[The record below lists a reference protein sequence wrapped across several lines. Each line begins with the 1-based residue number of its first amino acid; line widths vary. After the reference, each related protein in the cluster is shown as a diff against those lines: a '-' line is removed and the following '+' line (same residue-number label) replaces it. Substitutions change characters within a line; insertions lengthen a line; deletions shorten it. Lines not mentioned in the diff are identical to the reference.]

1 MSLNGNL
8 EHFPIIDIIQ
18 LLNGARKSGVLRLSS
33 EKGESQ
39 LVFHEGDL
47 VSANFLNNRVRI
59 GQVLVSAGSIT
70 DEQLAQAL
78 DIQNRA
84 GDERKPLVITLL
96 EHDMVDETAAYN
108 GIESLIE
115 MTVVEVLTWKEG
127 QFSLEIAKSGNA
139 DGYHFSRTKF
149 PQRILLNAQGIL
161 MESLRIFDEKVR
173 DGTMDEILSIAGVS
187 NRDLDAEQPGSNV
200 PVISSDGHDQD
211 GGPSALQQL
220 LTEQRD
226 MIQRSSDQSFRAV
239 DTVKKLIVE
248 EFPSAEKE
256 QKRQLLSLLAGSAPE
271 GEESG
276 SSPGIAV
283 IVITQSPLLSTMVRS
298 ICYQEGVY
306 AVSTDNIASLDINI
320 RLLLCQTLHL
330 VVLLDVPHDE
340 ALQDTL
346 QICRDLQ
353 KYPQASVVLAACS
366 RFWGTLGLQALGSG
380 IRSIIPR
387 PCSEC
392 ALESPVQQAL
402 TFCSGLGGFLRTL
415 STEYRSSDD
424 QRFFT
429 CISQLRNCKSRTEIT
444 VAVLAYLIEVFERAV
459 VFLVTESGLVAEHSF
474 GVKGPKAEGVVTLS
488 NLSVPFDDQE
498 IFEDV
503 IKTGQMY
510 YGFHSDST
518 WPHELYRLA
527 GRPDSPEVLLFPFIR
542 ANTVVAFV
550 YADFGSEPAS
560 SPSLHYLEAL
570 LQYTTAQI
578 SVSAYRQKLKTMLED
593 AEKAKS
599 AKPADSQPVDAVT
612 A

>member
-1 MSLNGNL
+1 MSLNGDL
-8 EHFPIIDIIQ
+8 QHFPIIDIIQ

-59 GQVLVSAGSIT
+59 GQVLVSAGAIT
-70 DEQLAQAL
+70 DDQLAQAL
-78 DIQNRA
+78 DIQKNA
-84 GDERKPLVITLL
+84 GNERKPLVITLL

-127 QFSLEIAKSGNA
+127 HFSLETARSDQVN
-139 DGYHFSRTKF
+139 GYHFSRTKF

-173 DGTMDEILSIAGVS
+173 DGSMDEILSIAGVS
-187 NRDLDAEQPGSNV
+187 NRDLDAEQPGSNA
-200 PVISSDGHDQD
+200 PAIQTSDLDRSDGT
-211 GGPSALQQL
+211 SALQML
-220 LTEQRD
+220 LTEQRN
-226 MIQRSSDQSFRAV
+226 MIQRSGDQSYRAV
-239 DTVKKLIVE
+239 DEVKKLIIA
-248 EFPSAEKE
+248 EFPNAAKE
-256 QKRQLLSLLAGSAPE
+256 LKKQLLSHLAGPV
-271 GEESG
+271 EENSG
-276 SSPGIAV
+276 STVPPGIAV

-298 ICYQEGVY
+298 ICFQEGVY

-330 VVLLDVPHDE
+330 VIFLDVPHAD
-340 ALQDTL
+340 AAQDTL

-366 RFWGTLGLQALGSG
+366 RFWDTLGLQALSSG

-387 PCSEC
+387 PCREC
-392 ALESPVQQAL
+392 VGESSLLQAL
-402 TFCSGLGGFLRTL
+402 AFCSGFGDFLRTL
-415 STEYRSSDD
+415 STEYSGSDD

-429 CISQLRNCKSRTEIT
+429 CISQLRNCKTRTEIA
-444 VAVLAYLIEVFERAV
+444 VAVLEYLDEIFERAV
-459 VFLVTESGLVAEHSF
+459 VFLVTESELIAEQSF
-474 GVKGPKAEGVVTLS
+474 GVKGEKAEGVATLS
-488 NLSVPFDDQE
+488 NLKIALDDQE
-498 IFEDV
+498 IFEEV

-527 GRPDSPEVLLFPFIR
+527 GRPESPEVLLFPFIR
-542 ANTVVAFV
+542 ANTVAAFI
-550 YADFGSEPAS
+550 YADFGSKPAS

-570 LQYTTAQI
+570 VQYTTAQI
-578 SVSAYRQKLKTMLED
+578 SVSAYRQKLKSMLET
-593 AEKAKS
+593 AETAKS
-599 AKPADSQPVDAVT
+599 V
-612 A
+612 